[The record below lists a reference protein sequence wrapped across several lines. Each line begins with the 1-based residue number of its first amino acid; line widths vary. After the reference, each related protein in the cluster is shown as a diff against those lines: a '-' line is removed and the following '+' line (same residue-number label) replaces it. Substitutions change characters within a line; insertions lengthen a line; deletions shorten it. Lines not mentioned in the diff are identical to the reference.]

1 MFLNGGDTMNR
12 FCANCGNEI
21 AAGSNFCSK
30 CGASVEGNN
39 HQELN
44 FKIPERNI
52 ALCLIY
58 TIITCGIYGVYW
70 FICITDEVN
79 AVSKEDGTSGGMSFL
94 FTILTCGI
102 YGFYWAYRVGQ
113 KLGAA
118 GKLYNKAINDNAILY
133 LILHIFGLG
142 LINYCLMQ
150 QDLNRF
156 SK

>member
-1 MFLNGGDTMNR
+1 MNR

-79 AVSKEDGTSGGMSFL
+79 AVSKEDWYFWGYVFL
-94 FTILTCGI
+94 IYYSYLRYIWILLGVL
-102 YGFYWAYRVGQ
+102 YRS
-113 KLGAA
+113 
-118 GKLYNKAINDNAILY
+118 KARCCWKII
-133 LILHIFGLG
+133 
-142 LINYCLMQ
+142 
-150 QDLNRF
+150 
-156 SK
+156 